1 MNQGVGASPPPLKE
15 KETQAMIVNM
25 QAETIAI
32 KKDSTLM
39 GFVRNGDYIFFG
51 NNARRAASYLN
62 KHTEKDAKGIE
73 TLTIRERDT
82 IIASAELVAAGFAL
96 ALLPT

>member
-1 MNQGVGASPPPLKE
+1 MK
-15 KETQAMIVNM
+15 VNM

-32 KKDSTLM
+32 KRNSTLM

-51 NNARRAASYLN
+51 NNARLVAYQLN
-62 KHTEKDAKGIE
+62 KHIEKDAKGIE
-73 TLTIRERDT
+73 TFTIREQDT
-82 IIASAELVAAGFAL
+82 SIASAELVAAGFTL

>member
-1 MNQGVGASPPPLKE
+1 
-15 KETQAMIVNM
+15 MIVNM

-32 KKDSTLM
+32 KRDCTLM

-51 NNARRAASYLN
+51 NNAKRAASYLN
-62 KHTEKDAKGIE
+62 KHTEINGKGIE
-73 TLTIRERDT
+73 SLTIRERDT
-82 IIASAELVAAGFAL
+82 VIASARLVAAGFAL

>member
-1 MNQGVGASPPPLKE
+1 
-15 KETQAMIVNM
+15 MIANM

-32 KKDSTLM
+32 KRDSTLM

-62 KHTEKDAKGIE
+62 KHTERDAKGME

-82 IIASAELVAAGFAL
+82 VIASAELVAAGFAL

>member
-1 MNQGVGASPPPLKE
+1 
-15 KETQAMIVNM
+15 MIVNM

-32 KKDSTLM
+32 KRNCTLM
-39 GFVRNGDYIFFG
+39 GFIRNGDYIFFG

-73 TLTIRERDT
+73 SLTIMERDT
-82 IIASAELVAAGFAL
+82 SMASAELVAAGFAL

>member
-1 MNQGVGASPPPLKE
+1 
-15 KETQAMIVNM
+15 MIVNM

-32 KKDSTLM
+32 KRDSTLM

-51 NNARRAASYLN
+51 TNARRVASNLG
-62 KHTEKDAKGIE
+62 KHTDRDAKGIE
-73 TLTIRERDT
+73 TFTIRERDT

>member
-1 MNQGVGASPPPLKE
+1 
-15 KETQAMIVNM
+15 MIVNM

-32 KKDSTLM
+32 KRDTTLM

-51 NNARRAASYLN
+51 NNARRAATYLN
-62 KHTEKDAKGIE
+62 THTDTNGKGIE
-73 TLTIRERDT
+73 SLTIRERDT
-82 IIASAELVAAGFAL
+82 VIASAKLVAAGFAL

>member
-1 MNQGVGASPPPLKE
+1 
-15 KETQAMIVNM
+15 MIVNM
-25 QAETIAI
+25 HSETIAI
-32 KKDSTLM
+32 KKDCTLM

-51 NNARRAASYLN
+51 DNARQAAHHLN
-62 KHTEKDAKGIE
+62 KHTETNAKGME

-82 IIASAELVAAGFAL
+82 IMASARLVAAGFAL

>member
-1 MNQGVGASPPPLKE
+1 
-15 KETQAMIVNM
+15 MIVNM

-32 KKDSTLM
+32 KRNSTLM

-51 NNARRAASYLN
+51 NNARRVAYQLN
-62 KHTEKDAKGIE
+62 KHIEKDAKGME
-73 TLTIRERDT
+73 SLTIKEQDT
-82 IIASAELVAAGFAL
+82 SMASAELVAAGFAL

>member
-1 MNQGVGASPPPLKE
+1 
-15 KETQAMIVNM
+15 MIVNM

-32 KKDSTLM
+32 KRDTTLM

-51 NNARRAASYLN
+51 TNARRAASYLN
-62 KHTEKDAKGIE
+62 KHTEKDAKGME
-73 TLTIRERDT
+73 SLTIREQDT
-82 IIASAELVAAGFAL
+82 SMASAELVAAGFAL

>member
-1 MNQGVGASPPPLKE
+1 MGASPPPLKE
-15 KETQAMIVNM
+15 KETKIMIVNM

-32 KKDSTLM
+32 KRNNTLM

-51 NNARRAASYLN
+51 NNARRVAYQLN
-62 KHTEKDAKGIE
+62 KHTETNAKGME

-82 IIASAELVAAGFAL
+82 VIASAKLVAAGFVL

>member
-1 MNQGVGASPPPLKE
+1 
-15 KETQAMIVNM
+15 MIVNM

-62 KHTEKDAKGIE
+62 KHTDTNAKGIE
-73 TLTIRERDT
+73 SLTIRERDT
-82 IIASAELVAAGFAL
+82 VIASARLVAAGFAL

>member
-1 MNQGVGASPPPLKE
+1 MGASPPPLKE
-15 KETQAMIVNM
+15 KETKIMIVNM

-32 KKDSTLM
+32 KRDSTLM

-62 KHTEKDAKGIE
+62 KHTEKDAKGME
-73 TLTIRERDT
+73 SLTIREQDT
-82 IIASAELVAAGFAL
+82 SMASAELVAAGFAL

>member
-1 MNQGVGASPPPLKE
+1 
-15 KETQAMIVNM
+15 MIVNM

-32 KKDSTLM
+32 KRNSTLM

-51 NNARRAASYLN
+51 INAKRAAYYL
-62 KHTEKDAKGIE
+62 KKPTETNAKGME
-73 TLTIRERDT
+73 TFTIKERDT
-82 IIASAELVAAGFAL
+82 ITASARLVAAGFAL

>member
-1 MNQGVGASPPPLKE
+1 
-15 KETQAMIVNM
+15 MIVNM
-25 QAETIAI
+25 EAKTIDI

-62 KHTEKDAKGIE
+62 KHTERDAKGME

-82 IIASAELVAAGFAL
+82 IIASARLVAAGFAL

>member
-1 MNQGVGASPPPLKE
+1 
-15 KETQAMIVNM
+15 MIVNM

-32 KKDSTLM
+32 KRNSTLM

-51 NNARRAASYLN
+51 NNARRVAYQLK
-62 KHTEKDAKGIE
+62 KHIEKDAKGME
-73 TLTIRERDT
+73 SLTIREQDT
-82 IIASAELVAAGFAL
+82 SMASAELVAAGFAL

>member
-1 MNQGVGASPPPLKE
+1 
-15 KETQAMIVNM
+15 MIVNM

-32 KKDSTLM
+32 KRDSTLM

-62 KHTEKDAKGIE
+62 KHT
-73 TLTIRERDT
+73 
-82 IIASAELVAAGFAL
+82 
-96 ALLPT
+96 

>member
-1 MNQGVGASPPPLKE
+1 
-15 KETQAMIVNM
+15 MIVNM

-32 KKDSTLM
+32 KRNSTLM

-51 NNARRAASYLN
+51 TNARRAASYLN
-62 KHTEKDAKGIE
+62 KQTDTNAKGIE
-73 TLTIRERDT
+73 SLTIRERDT
-82 IIASAELVAAGFAL
+82 VIASARLVAAGFAL

>member
-1 MNQGVGASPPPLKE
+1 
-15 KETQAMIVNM
+15 MIVNM

-32 KKDSTLM
+32 KRDCTLM

-51 NNARRAASYLN
+51 NNARRVAYQLN
-62 KHTEKDAKGIE
+62 KHIEKDAKGME
-73 TLTIRERDT
+73 TFTIREQDT
-82 IIASAELVAAGFAL
+82 SMASAELVAAGFAL

>member
-1 MNQGVGASPPPLKE
+1 
-15 KETQAMIVNM
+15 MIVNM
-25 QAETIAI
+25 HSETIAI
-32 KKDSTLM
+32 KRESTLM

-51 NNARRAASYLN
+51 NNARRVAYQLN
-62 KHTEKDAKGIE
+62 KETEKNGKGME

-82 IIASAELVAAGFAL
+82 IIASAKLVAAGFAL

>member
-1 MNQGVGASPPPLKE
+1 
-15 KETQAMIVNM
+15 MIVNM

-32 KKDSTLM
+32 KRNSTLM

-51 NNARRAASYLN
+51 TNAKRAAYLLN
-62 KHTEKDAKGIE
+62 KHTEKDGKGIE
-73 TLTIRERDT
+73 TLTIRERET
-82 IIASAELVAAGFAL
+82 VISSAKLVAAGFAL

>member
-1 MNQGVGASPPPLKE
+1 MEAK
-15 KETQAMIVNM
+15 
-25 QAETIAI
+25 TIDI

-62 KHTEKDAKGIE
+62 KHTERDAKGME

-82 IIASAELVAAGFAL
+82 IIASARLVAAGFAL

>member
-1 MNQGVGASPPPLKE
+1 
-15 KETQAMIVNM
+15 MIVNM

-32 KKDSTLM
+32 KKDCTLM

-51 NNARRAASYLN
+51 NNARRVAHQLD
-62 KHTEKDAKGIE
+62 KHTEINAKGME
-73 TLTIRERDT
+73 TFTIRERDT
-82 IIASAELVAAGFAL
+82 IMASARLVAAGFAL

>member
-1 MNQGVGASPPPLKE
+1 
-15 KETQAMIVNM
+15 MIVNM

-32 KKDSTLM
+32 KRDSTLM

-62 KHTEKDAKGIE
+62 KHTEKDAKGME
-73 TLTIRERDT
+73 SLTIREQDT
-82 IIASAELVAAGFAL
+82 SMASAELVAAGFAL

>member
-1 MNQGVGASPPPLKE
+1 
-15 KETQAMIVNM
+15 MIVNM

-51 NNARRAASYLN
+51 KNARRAATYLN
-62 KHTEKDAKGIE
+62 KHTDTDAKGME
-73 TLTIRERDT
+73 TFTIREQDT
-82 IIASAELVAAGFAL
+82 STASAELVAAGFAL

>member
-1 MNQGVGASPPPLKE
+1 MGASPPPLKE
-15 KETQAMIVNM
+15 KETKIMIVNM

-51 NNARRAASYLN
+51 NNARRVAYQLN
-62 KHTEKDAKGIE
+62 KHIEKDAKGIE
-73 TLTIRERDT
+73 TFTIRERDT
-82 IIASAELVAAGFAL
+82 IIARAELVAAGFAL